1 MIRSAFIALLL
12 SFFAIGIIGTA
23 CRSTKKIQTAIS
35 KKDTTQIVRVDNTKF
50 DSTKFIQE
58 VYSGIVHN
66 HIDFNTF
73 SAKVKVD
80 YRGGDGKNYDFNAF
94 LRMKKDSVMWVSINA
109 ALGIEAFR
117 ILITPDSVKVLNK
130 LDKVVQLR
138 SMDYLKEITQLPFDF
153 YSLQELILGNPVYL
167 DSNIVSFRKDDA
179 SISLMSMGRV
189 FKNYITV
196 NSDGYLVT
204 SSKLD
209 DAEVGRSRTA
219 VLSYGDY
226 ESRDN
231 IRFATKRRISLAE
244 KSRLEVVLE
253 FKQFNFNENLNYP
266 FSIPKNYRRD

>member
-1 MIRSAFIALLL
+1 MIRLLPIVVLLAL
-12 SFFAIGIIGTA
+12 FAVS

-35 KKDTTQIVRVDNTKF
+35 KKDTTQVVRVDNTKF
-50 DSTKFIQE
+50 DSTRFIRE
-58 VYSGIVHN
+58 VYSGIVRN
-66 HIDFNTF
+66 HINFNTF

-94 LRMKKDSVMWVSINA
+94 LRMRKDSVIWVSINA

-130 LDKVVQLR
+130 LDKVAQLR
-138 SMDYLKEITQLPFDF
+138 TMSYLKEITQLPFDF
-153 YSLQELILGNPVYL
+153 YSLQDLIIGNPVYL
-167 DSNIVSFRKDDA
+167 DSNIVSFRQEES
-179 SISLMSMGRV
+179 SISLMSMGAL
-189 FKNYITV
+189 FKHYITV
-196 NSDGYLVT
+196 GGNDYLIS

-226 ESRDN
+226 ESKDN
-231 IRFATKRRISLAE
+231 LRFATKRRISVAE
-244 KSRLEVVLE
+244 RQRLEVVLE

>member
-1 MIRSAFIALLL
+1 MIRLLPIAVL
-12 SFFAIGIIGTA
+12 FALFA
-23 CRSTKKIQTAIS
+23 VSCRSTKKIQTAIS
-35 KKDTTQIVRVDNTKF
+35 KKDTTQIVRVENAF
-50 DSTKFIQE
+50 DSSGFIRQ
-58 VYSGIVHN
+58 VYSGIIRN

-94 LRMKKDSVMWVSINA
+94 LRMRKDSVIWVSINA

-130 LDKVVQLR
+130 LDKVAQLR
-138 SMDYLKEITQLPFDF
+138 TMAYLKEITQLPFDF
-153 YSLQELILGNPVYL
+153 YSLQELIIGNPVYL
-167 DSNIVSFRKDDA
+167 DSNIVSFRKDDEYV
-179 SISLMSMGRV
+179 SLMSMGKV

-196 NSDGYLVT
+196 GGNDYLI
-204 SSKLD
+204 SGSKLD

-219 VLSYGDY
+219 VLSYGEY
-226 ESRDN
+226 ESKDN

-244 KSRLEVVLE
+244 QQRLEVALE
-253 FKQFNFNENLNYP
+253 FKQFNFNESLNYP

>member
-1 MIRSAFIALLL
+1 MIRLVLIAAL
-12 SFFAIGIIGTA
+12 FGILAGA

-35 KKDTTQIVRVDNTKF
+35 KKDTTQIVRVDNNKF
-50 DSTKFIQE
+50 DSSRFIKE
-58 VYSGIVHN
+58 VYTGIVRN

-80 YRGGDGKNYDFNAF
+80 YRGGDGKSYDFNAF
-94 LRMKKDSVMWVSINA
+94 MRMRKDSVIWVSINA

-130 LDKVVQLR
+130 LDKIAQLR

-153 YSLQELILGNPVYL
+153 YSLQDLIMGNPVYL

-179 SISLMSMGRV
+179 SVSLMSMGQV

-196 NSDGYLVT
+196 QNDGYLIT
-204 SSKLD
+204 GSKLD
-209 DAEVGRSRTA
+209 DAEIGRSRTA
-219 VLSYGDY
+219 VLSYWDY
-226 ESRDN
+226 ETQDN
-231 IRFATKRRISLAE
+231 IRFATRRRISLAE
-244 KSRLEVVLE
+244 KTRLEVALE

-266 FSIPKNYRRD
+266 FSIPKNYKRN

>member
-1 MIRSAFIALLL
+1 MIRLLSIAVLFALLAA
-12 SFFAIGIIGTA
+12 S

-50 DSTKFIQE
+50 DSTGFIRQ
-58 VYSGIVHN
+58 VYSNIVRN
-66 HIDFNTF
+66 HIDYNTF

-94 LRMKKDSVMWVSINA
+94 LRMRKDSVIWVSINA

-130 LDKVVQLR
+130 LDKVAQLR
-138 SMDYLKEITQLPFDF
+138 SMGYLKEITQLPFDF
-153 YSLQELILGNPVYL
+153 YSLQELIIGNPVYL
-167 DSNIVSFRKDDA
+167 DSNIVSFRKDDEN
-179 SISLMSMGRV
+179 ISLMSMGKL
-189 FKNYITV
+189 FKHYITV
-196 NSDGYLVT
+196 SNDYLIT
-204 SSKLD
+204 GSKLD

-231 IRFATKRRISLAE
+231 VRFATRRRISLAE
-244 KSRLEVVLE
+244 QQRLEVALE
-253 FKQFNFNENLNYP
+253 FKQFNFNESLNYP